1 MSVPLFDTLAILG
14 VGLIG
19 GSLGLAAR
27 ERGLARHVVG
37 YARRGEVREA
47 ALACGAVDAAT
58 DDLVAAVREADCVFL
73 ATPLGVMR
81 ELCEQIA
88 PHVRADALITD
99 GGSVKGLV
107 VYECA
112 PLFDSGNFVGGHPM
126 AGSEQSG
133 VGAARASLFEGATW
147 ALTPTLETN
156 PQAIQRLFALIEGV
170 GARPLTLAPY
180 EHDKLVAVTS
190 HLPHMTA
197 AALVHRF
204 ASVRAEHPD
213 VSQLT
218 AGGWRDST
226 RVAAGDTTMW
236 RDIAL
241 ANAPAMLAAL
251 DDMVSELQS
260 LRALIA
266 EGEAQSES
274 LFHWLEAAS
283 QVRKHHPKC

>member
-1 MSVPLFDTLAILG
+1 MFDMLAILG

-37 YARRGEVREA
+37 YARRTEVRDS
-47 ALACGAVDAAT
+47 ALACGAVDTAT
-58 DDLVAAVREADCVFL
+58 DDLVAAVRRADCVFL

-88 PHVRADALITD
+88 PHVRPDALVTD
-99 GGSVKGLV
+99 GGSVKGSV
-107 VYECA
+107 MRECA
-112 PLFDSGNFVGGHPM
+112 PLFEGGNFVGGHPM
-126 AGSEQSG
+126 AGSEKSG
-133 VGAARASLFEGATW
+133 VSAARANLFEGATW
-147 ALTPTLETN
+147 ALTPTLSTN
-156 PQAIQRLFALIEGV
+156 PQATEQLVALIEAV
-170 GARPLTLAPY
+170 GARPLTLSPD
-180 EHDKLVAVTS
+180 EHDNLVAVTS

-204 ASVRAEHPD
+204 AEARASHPEA
-213 VSQLT
+213 VQLT

-236 RDIAL
+236 RDITL
-241 ANAPAMLAAL
+241 ANAPALLATL
-251 DDMVSELQS
+251 DGMMSELQS

-266 EGEAQSES
+266 DGESET
-274 LFHWLEAAS
+274 LFHWLDAAS
-283 QVRKHHPKC
+283 QVRKNHPKP